1 MTTNKTLDSLRLDGK
16 WALVCGASKGIGA
29 AAARALAELGA
40 DVTLVARTEE
50 SLKESFQSL
59 PATGTQ
65 RHGYFT
71 ADFDDP
77 AGLKAAVE
85 AWLKRTPKVHIL
97 VNNTGGPPG
106 GPIQSAKPEEFLAAF
121 NRHLIGGQTLVQALL
136 PAMRAAGYGR
146 IINVISTSVKE
157 PIKGLGV
164 SNTVRGAVAS
174 WAKTLAGELGKDGI
188 TVNNVLPGFT
198 RTGRI
203 ESLFQARAEKENRSV
218 GEIEAEARAL
228 IPLGRIADPEEVAAA
243 IAFLASPAASYI
255 TGVSLPVD
263 GGRIQSL

>member
-1 MTTNKTLDSLRLDGK
+1 MSTNKTLANLRLEGK

-29 AAARALAELGA
+29 AAARALADMGA

-50 SLKESFQSL
+50 SLKQTFQQL
-59 PATGTQ
+59 TAVGRQ

-71 ADFDDP
+71 ADFDDQG
-77 AGLKAAVE
+77 ALQAALDG
-85 AWLKRTPKVHIL
+85 WLKQNPRVHIL

-106 GPIQSAKPEEFLAAF
+106 GPANAAKPEEFLAAF
-121 NRHLIGGQTLVQALL
+121 NRHLICNQLLVQAIW
-136 PAMRAAGYGR
+136 PRMREAGYGR

-174 WAKTLAGELGKDGI
+174 WSKTLAGELGQYGI
-188 TVNNVLPGFT
+188 TVNNVLPGYT
-198 RTGRI
+198 RTGRM
-203 ESLFQARAEKENRSV
+203 ESLFKTRAEKEHRTV
-218 GEIEAEARAL
+218 AEIEAEARAI
-228 IPLGRIADPEEVAAA
+228 IPLGRIADPDEIGAA

>member
-1 MTTNKTLDSLRLDGK
+1 MTTNKTQANLRLEGRF
-16 WALVCGASKGIGA
+16 ALVCGASKGIGA
-29 AAARALAELGA
+29 AAARALADLGA
-40 DVTLVARTEE
+40 DVTLVARTEK
-50 SLKESFQSL
+50 SLKSTFQQLS
-59 PATGTQ
+59 ATGRQ
-65 RHGYFT
+65 RHGYFA

-77 AGLKAAVE
+77 PGLLKTLE
-85 AWLKRTPKVHIL
+85 EWLKHNPKVHIL

-106 GPIQSAKPEEFLAAF
+106 GPVNAAKPEEFLAAF
-121 NRHLIGGQTLVQALL
+121 NRHLICNQLLVQALW
-136 PAMRAAGYGR
+136 PRMRDAGYGR

-174 WAKTLAGELGKDGI
+174 WAKTLAGELGQYGI

-198 RTGRI
+198 RTDRMQ
-203 ESLFQARAEKENRSV
+203 SLFSARATKEKRSV
-218 GEIEAEARAL
+218 ADVEAEARSH
-228 IPLGRIADPEEVAAA
+228 IPLGRIAEPDEIGAA

-255 TGVSLPVD
+255 SGVSLPVD

>member
-1 MTTNKTLDSLRLDGK
+1 MSTNKTLANLRLEGK

-29 AAARALAELGA
+29 AAARALADMGA

-50 SLKESFQSL
+50 SLKQTFQHL
-59 PATGTQ
+59 TAVGRQ

-71 ADFDDP
+71 ADFDDQ
-77 AGLKAAVE
+77 AGLQAALD
-85 AWLKRTPKVHIL
+85 AWLKQNPRVHIL

-106 GPIQSAKPEEFLAAF
+106 GPANAAKPEEFLAAF
-121 NRHLIGGQTLVQALL
+121 NRHLICNQLLVQAIW
-136 PAMRAAGYGR
+136 PRMREAGYGR

-174 WAKTLAGELGKDGI
+174 WSKTLAGELGQYGI
-188 TVNNVLPGFT
+188 TVNNVLPGYT
-198 RTGRI
+198 RTGRM
-203 ESLFQARAEKENRSV
+203 ESLFKARAEKEHRTIA
-218 GEIEAEARAL
+218 EIEADARAI
-228 IPLGRIADPEEVAAA
+228 IPLGRIAEPDEIGAA